1 MPLKIIKFIT
11 FNSFWFLIYD
21 RCCDVLKKS
30 IINPQN
36 IKWVEKDSERKLKK
50 KRSFYLEYVHLRYA
64 SLECQ
69 WGLLLQNEILVVHPS
84 MCRGPLWPDSVTM
97 LDKNSLIFIL
107 PLCLQSF
114 FHLDPC
120 RYSAL
125 CKWVERAHYHF
136 RKATQSLYRAK
147 LVVL

>member
-1 MPLKIIKFIT
+1 MI
-11 FNSFWFLIYD
+11 FNIWQMLWCFKKKYNKPPKHKMSRERFW
-21 RCCDVLKKS
+21 KKA
-30 IINPQN
+30 
-36 IKWVEKDSERKLKK
+36 EK